1 MHIVAAT
8 PEQSQELPAG
18 APGALGRAVPFNL
31 RPGAVYALR
40 VSGSVVYRAGS
51 GGAPSSAD
59 IVIDPSSTL
68 HVFKADVGLI
78 QLAALSGA
86 CTAALFPVVTP

>member
-1 MHIVAAT
+1 MTVVGAT

-18 APGALGRAVPFNL
+18 APGALGRAVPFQL
-31 RPGAVYALR
+31 RTGELYALR
-40 VSGSVVYRAGS
+40 VSGPVAYRAGS
-51 GGAPSSAD
+51 GGVPSSAD
-59 IVIDPSSTL
+59 IVIDPSQPL

-78 QLAALSGA
+78 QLSALSGA